1 MRAQA
6 LAPHPETHAVG
17 EELENVSV
25 WVRRPWRQS
34 SRGAVRQHALDHSG
48 SLQSSRL
55 CKLTSR
61 RCAEYEGG
69 GGFLLLVILVIDL
82 SSCETGLELELNAD
96 PKAPRG
102 GGERRVEWAG
112 VSDAAARQSN

>member
-1 MRAQA
+1 
-6 LAPHPETHAVG
+6 
-17 EELENVSV
+17 
-25 WVRRPWRQS
+25 
-34 SRGAVRQHALDHSG
+34 
-48 SLQSSRL
+48 
-55 CKLTSR
+55 
-61 RCAEYEGG
+61 
-69 GGFLLLVILVIDL
+69 LVILVIDL